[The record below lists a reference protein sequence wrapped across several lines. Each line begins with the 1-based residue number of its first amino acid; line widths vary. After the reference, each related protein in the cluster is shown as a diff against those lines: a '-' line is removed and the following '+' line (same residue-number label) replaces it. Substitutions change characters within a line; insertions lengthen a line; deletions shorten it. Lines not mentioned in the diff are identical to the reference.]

1 MKCCCFAF
9 VNITIIFQI
18 NIFCYI
24 ARTTNIIQLFF
35 CNDDLFD
42 ADDEE
47 KSACSQTFKK
57 EPKIFSF
64 TKEDLKTYLMS
75 KESQDILKEEGLPNP
90 SSFKT
95 ELSGLD
101 FTEKYYNKAKEKI
114 NDLKKDFNP
123 AVIKVVYE
131 DGRNVA
137 YPVKIKPHERT
148 LKIISKFNTL
158 SNYSFNMQ
166 KSIERKTETGSGIFY
181 FNNPH

>member
-1 MKCCCFAF
+1 MMIYLMQMMRK
-9 VNITIIFQI
+9 
-18 NIFCYI
+18 
-24 ARTTNIIQLFF
+24 
-35 CNDDLFD
+35 
-42 ADDEE
+42 
-47 KSACSQTFKK
+47 KSASSQTFKK
-57 EPKIFSF
+57 EPF

-75 KESQDILKEEGLPNP
+75 KESQDILKEECLPNP

-114 NDLKKDFNP
+114 NDLKKDLNP

-137 YPVKIKPHERT
+137 YPVKIKPDERT